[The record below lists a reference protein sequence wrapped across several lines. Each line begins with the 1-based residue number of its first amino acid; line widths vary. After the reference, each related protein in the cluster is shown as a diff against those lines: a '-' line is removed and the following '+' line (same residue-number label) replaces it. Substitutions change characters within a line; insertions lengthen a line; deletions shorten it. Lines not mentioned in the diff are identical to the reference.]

1 MNDSEML
8 TDKERKNLQ
17 LYWNYEFKNT
27 RKIFVNL
34 ERNKDN
40 LQNEAQV
47 VCDLMSAS
55 VLAAHRVFVESYC
68 ITRTNFNYLIGFHF
82 EGQVKWYLDFLS
94 HIISNSRVLLINIF
108 LDYVNNKS
116 KILKMTK
123 KERRRY
129 ATEFPVSFFFEERDF
144 YSRDSFD
151 ELLFLTDNQIDL
163 LNSMLKIAEQKE
175 ISKNVIH
182 AAQKVVNNGRKETKT
197 AIDLVNKA
205 LASI

>member
-1 MNDSEML
+1 MIMNDSEIL
-8 TDKERKNLQ
+8 TDKERKYLQ
-17 LYWNYEFKNT
+17 LYWNYEDKNNQ
-27 RKIFVNL
+27 KIFVNL
-34 ERNKDN
+34 ESNIDN

-47 VCDLMSAS
+47 VCELMSAS

-82 EGQVKWYLDFLS
+82 ESQVKWYLDFLS
-94 HIISNSRVLLINIF
+94 HIISNSRVLLINVF

-123 KERRRY
+123 KERRKY
-129 ATEFPVSFFFEERDF
+129 ATEFAVNYFFEERDF
-144 YSRDSFD
+144 YSRENFV

-175 ISKNVIH
+175 ISKKVIH
-182 AAQKVVNNGRKETKT
+182 AAQKVKVN
-197 AIDLVNKA
+197 I
-205 LASI
+205 

>member
-47 VCDLMSAS
+47 VCDLMSNS
-55 VLAAHRVFVESYC
+55 VFAAHRVFAEQYYKTKV
-68 ITRTNFNYLIGFHF
+68 NFYYLIGFHF
-82 EGQVKWYLDFLS
+82 ESQVKYYQDFLA

-129 ATEFPVSFFFEERDF
+129 AKEFAESFFFEERDF

-151 ELLFLTDNQIDL
+151 ELLFLKDNQIDL